1 MSKSFG
7 AGQSHRYDRLELFQ
21 AALNASFVDLV
32 IEAQK
37 PMLVMYSVQTYFVL
51 YVHGL
56 VPPRLQVILKLDG
69 SAAGGQGRRRG
80 SLVGSST
87 RSGGSY

>member
-7 AGQSHRYDRLELFQ
+7 AGQSHGYDRLELFQ

-51 YVHGL
+51 
-56 VPPRLQVILKLDG
+56 
-69 SAAGGQGRRRG
+69 
-80 SLVGSST
+80 
-87 RSGGSY
+87 